1 MKDKCTFC
9 ELRLTAAKNQ
19 ARTDGRRV
27 ADGEVTTACAQA
39 CPTSAITFG
48 NMADSQ
54 SQVAKIWA
62 RQQVELASDK
72 QDKKDEGLRGYRI
85 FEELRTYPSVLYL
98 ERVRNSDA

>member
-1 MKDKCTFC
+1 
-9 ELRLTAAKNQ
+9 
-19 ARTDGRRV
+19 
-27 ADGEVTTACAQA
+27 
-39 CPTSAITFG
+39 
-48 NMADSQ
+48 MADSQ

-62 RQQVELASDK
+62 RQQVDLASDK